1 MTPIRST
8 GPTTAGNSSQIA
20 LEVIVNL
27 YAVVVVVFLGR
38 AVLLLASVDDR
49 VWIGRTLYR
58 FTDPVIDGLRLLPA
72 ADHVLVGRFTLA
84 DATLLALL
92 ALLPLGLAIRRG
104 TAERAGPPAPLA

>member
-1 MTPIRST
+1 MMPTRSSR
-8 GPTTAGNSSQIA
+8 PAAAGNSSQIA

-27 YAVVVVVFLGR
+27 YAAIVVVFLGR
-38 AVLLLASVDDR
+38 AVLLVASVDDR

-72 ADHVLVGRFTLA
+72 ADRVLIGRFTLA
-84 DATLLALL
+84 DATFLALL

-104 TAERAGPPAPLA
+104 TAERPGPPTSLT